1 MKVDDDNV
9 FEGDERTER
18 LICRL
23 LDGEIT
29 ADQRA
34 ELDAILAR
42 NAEARS
48 LLKEYGE
55 IDARAAE
62 ALRHDLCRAATAVAP
77 RGRRGLWL
85 ATAGG
90 LVAAAAVIVFSLL
103 PDLWTGGTWPGGS
116 GLPMGANDNGD
127 AIARSGNGFDQQATP
142 RFPGSSQAGRGQM
155 AQQFVD
161 YGGLDQRPAQ
171 RSRDLQRDWVGIPT
185 ADPDT
190 IIIIQR
196 DRRTTRITPISGD
209 F

>member
-1 MKVDDDNV
+1 MKFDEDSVL
-9 FEGDERTER
+9 EIDERTER

-29 ADQRA
+29 ADERA
-34 ELDAILAR
+34 ELADVLAR
-42 NAEARS
+42 DAVARA
-48 LLKEYGE
+48 LLKDYSE
-55 IDARAAE
+55 IDAKAAD
-62 ALRHDLCRAATAVAP
+62 ALRHDLSRAVTAVAP

-90 LVAAAAVIVFSLL
+90 LVAAAAVFVFSFL
-103 PDLWTGGTWPGGS
+103 PDLWTGGFWPGG
-116 GLPMGANDNGD
+116 GGVPMGAKDSGD
-127 AIARSGNGFDQQATP
+127 AVVRGGNGFDQQSTP
-142 RFPGSSQAGRGQM
+142 GFPGLSQARRGQM

-185 ADPDT
+185 ADPNT